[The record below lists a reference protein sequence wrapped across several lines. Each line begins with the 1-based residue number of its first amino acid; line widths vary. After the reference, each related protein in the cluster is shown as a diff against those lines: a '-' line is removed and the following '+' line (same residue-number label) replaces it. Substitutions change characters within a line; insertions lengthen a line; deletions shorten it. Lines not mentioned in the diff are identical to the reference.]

1 MWHFSSL
8 ITALT
13 AERDRESALQHQ
25 QKVDCQ
31 DSVLSIGSMEP
42 MLRVGWIGMRSPL
55 LPINPGP

>member
-1 MWHFSSL
+1 MA
-8 ITALT
+8 ALK

-55 LPINPGP
+55 LPINPGH